1 MALNWLCIFAC
12 VAQYSILLTVS
23 VHDAGRAAAD
33 RKEGCVNLP
42 EKIWKT
48 ILKDQEH
55 DMSTI
60 DYASEFD
67 EDGIM

>member
-1 MALNWLCIFAC
+1 
-12 VAQYSILLTVS
+12 